1 LNFFNSNI
9 KKEKKEVLLSYF
21 LFSFIFFDKCIMTDL
36 AKHDKMVKLI
46 KEEIQRKKDF
56 LNKKTTEIEKTSK
69 TNSYLNH
76 VKSNYKMLTNE
87 KSKQIDS
94 LQIILNYVLTLQKD
108 KKHTEYQLREM
119 NHDIEKIQKEI
130 NRLKENK

>member
-1 LNFFNSNI
+1 
-9 KKEKKEVLLSYF
+9 
-21 LFSFIFFDKCIMTDL
+21 MTDL

-87 KSKQIDS
+87 KAKQIDS

>member
-1 LNFFNSNI
+1 
-9 KKEKKEVLLSYF
+9 
-21 LFSFIFFDKCIMTDL
+21 MTDL
-36 AKHDKMVKLI
+36 VKHDKMVKLI

-69 TNSYLNH
+69 TNSYLNY

-87 KSKQIDS
+87 KAKQIDS

-130 NRLKENK
+130 KRLKENK

>member
-1 LNFFNSNI
+1 
-9 KKEKKEVLLSYF
+9 
-21 LFSFIFFDKCIMTDL
+21 MTDL

-46 KEEIQRKKDF
+46 KEEIRRKKDF

-69 TNSYLNH
+69 TNIYLNH

-87 KSKQIDS
+87 KQKQIDS

-108 KKHTEYQLREM
+108 KKHTDYQLREM
-119 NHDIEKIQKEI
+119 NHDIEKLQKEI
-130 NRLKENK
+130 NRIKENK

>member
-1 LNFFNSNI
+1 
-9 KKEKKEVLLSYF
+9 
-21 LFSFIFFDKCIMTDL
+21 MTDL

-76 VKSNYKMLTNE
+76 VKNNYKMFTNE
-87 KSKQIDS
+87 KTKQIDS

-108 KKHTEYQLREM
+108 KNHTDYQLREM
-119 NHDIEKIQKEI
+119 NDDIEKLQKEI
-130 NRLKENK
+130 NRLKEINK

>member
-1 LNFFNSNI
+1 
-9 KKEKKEVLLSYF
+9 
-21 LFSFIFFDKCIMTDL
+21 MTDL
-36 AKHDKMVKLI
+36 VKHDKMVKLI

-69 TNSYLNH
+69 TNSYLN
-76 VKSNYKMLTNE
+76 
-87 KSKQIDS
+87 
-94 LQIILNYVLTLQKD
+94 YVLTLQKD

-130 NRLKENK
+130 KRLKENK

>member
-1 LNFFNSNI
+1 
-9 KKEKKEVLLSYF
+9 
-21 LFSFIFFDKCIMTDL
+21 
-36 AKHDKMVKLI
+36 
-46 KEEIQRKKDF
+46 
-56 LNKKTTEIEKTSK
+56 
-69 TNSYLNH
+69 
-76 VKSNYKMLTNE
+76 MLTNE
-87 KSKQIDS
+87 KAKQIDS